1 MTQRDRIEAS
11 PAVAQVWAR
20 RAAELAQV
28 PPREEEGEK
37 LDLLLFCL
45 GDETYG
51 FEARFAFDIRPA
63 AQITRMPRVPDYVV
77 GLVHRRGR
85 ILSVLD
91 LARFFGL
98 PGREGAESQPQR
110 HLLVVEQPEMELALL
125 VDEVLAVQS
134 FALNHLRPA
143 GDTLSGLPA
152 EYVRGVAEV
161 PLPAREA
168 SLVVVLDLP
177 ALLADERLIVRE
189 EMI

>member
-1 MTQRDRIEAS
+1 MTERDRTESS

-20 RAAELAQV
+20 RAAELARV
-28 PPREEEGEK
+28 PPQEEEGEQ

-45 GDETYG
+45 GSETYA

-63 AQITRMPRVPDYVV
+63 AQITRVPRVPDHVA
-77 GLVHRRGR
+77 GLVHIRGR

-98 PGREGAESQPQR
+98 PGEDRDENQPQR
-110 HLLVVEQPEMELALL
+110 HLLMVEQPEMELALL

-134 FALNHLRPA
+134 FARSHLQPA
-143 GDTLSGLPA
+143 GDALPGLPA
-152 EYVRGVAEV
+152 EYVRGVAPG
-161 PLPAREA
+161 PL
-168 SLVVVLDLP
+168 VVLDLP

-189 EMI
+189 EMA